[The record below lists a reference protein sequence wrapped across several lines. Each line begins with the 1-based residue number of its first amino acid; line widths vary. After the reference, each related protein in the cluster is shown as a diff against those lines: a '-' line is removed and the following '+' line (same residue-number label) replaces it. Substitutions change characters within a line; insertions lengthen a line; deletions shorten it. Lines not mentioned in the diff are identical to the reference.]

1 MMLADQ
7 GISATFL
14 ARLAFIIS
22 LQFSVFTYADP
33 PNPASAVTQKA
44 NQTVLKELPFDNRQD
59 FENVKRGFIAPL
71 PDNGVIKTE
80 KGQPVWNLEAFQ
92 FARDKSAPDSANPSL
107 WRQLQLISEGGLYE
121 VTPRIYQV
129 RSADLSNIT
138 FIEGETGVIVMD
150 PLISEETAKAALKLY
165 RQHRGNKPVVAVI
178 YTHSHVDH
186 YGGVRGVVNEEE
198 VKSGKVKIFAPK
210 DFLIEAVSENVFA
223 GNHMARRASFM
234 YGNLIPKD
242 PKGTLGAGLGLE
254 TSTGTVTLIEPTDTI
269 TKTGE
274 TRTIDGLTFEFLM
287 APGSEAPAEMHFYIP
302 ELKAVTAAENATH
315 TLHNLYTL
323 RGAKVRN
330 ARDWS
335 RYLNETI
342 QRWGDKAEVLF
353 APHHWPTWGQENVV
367 NHLKKQRDL
376 YKYLNDQTLRLANH
390 GYNMV
395 QTAEMMELPPELSQ
409 YWANRGYYGSVNH
422 DTRAVWN
429 YYLGFFDGNPAR
441 LYPMPPTAA
450 GKKYVQYMGGA
461 ANIIKQAKRDYDAGE
476 YRWVAEVLDRLVSA
490 EPNNRA
496 ARDLLADALE
506 QMGYQQENGTWRNF
520 FLSGAKELR
529 DGIERLPVPLTASAD
544 TIRSMPTELIFDYLG
559 IRLNGPRATG
569 KKISININ
577 LPDIKERYSLVLEN
591 AVLNYGPPVN
601 DPHSSVTIKREDLND
616 IILGT
621 ATIQEKMED
630 GSIKIVGDVGQLK
643 TLLSLMDRFDFWW
656 NLVTPEPMEKMSSGD
671 F

>member
-1 MMLADQ
+1 MKKYQDIFFGFVAL
-7 GISATFL
+7 IVFL
-14 ARLAFIIS
+14 ASSIPYS
-22 LQFSVFTYADP
+22 LSAQEP
-33 PNPASAVTQKA
+33 KPASVITKKKNHA
-44 NQTVLKELPFDNRQD
+44 VLKELPFANRQD
-59 FENVKRGFIAPL
+59 FADVKRGFIAPL
-71 PDNGVIKTE
+71 PNNGIINNK
-80 KGQPVWNLEAFQ
+80 KGNPVWNLEAFQ
-92 FARDKSAPDSANPSL
+92 FANDQQAPDTANPSL
-107 WRQLQLISEGGLYE
+107 WRQLQLISQGGLYE
-121 VTPRIYQV
+121 VIPRIYQV

-138 FIEGETGVIVMD
+138 FIEGDSGVIVMD
-150 PLISEETAKAALKLY
+150 PLISAETAKAALDLY
-165 RQHRGNKPVVAVI
+165 RKHRGNKPIVAVI

-198 VKSGKVKIFAPK
+198 VKAGRVKVIAPK

-234 YGNLIPKD
+234 YGNLLPKD

-269 TKTGE
+269 SKTGE
-274 TRTIDGLTFEFLM
+274 TKKIDGLTFEFLM

-302 ELKAVTAAENATH
+302 ELKALTAAENATH

-330 ARDWS
+330 ARAWS
-335 RYLNETI
+335 RYLNETL
-342 QRWGDKAEVLF
+342 QRWGGQVEVLF
-353 APHHWPTWGQENVV
+353 APHHWPTWGQENVI

-395 QTAEMMELPPELSQ
+395 QTAELMKLPPELSQ

-461 ANIIKQAKRDYDAGE
+461 ANIIKQAKRDYEAGE
-476 YRWVAEVLDRLVSA
+476 YRWVAEVLDKLVSA

-496 ARDLLADALE
+496 ARDLLANALE

-529 DGIERLPVPLTASAD
+529 HGIERFPVPLTASAD
-544 TIRSMPTELIFDYLG
+544 TIRSMPTVLIFDYLG
-559 IRLNGPRATG
+559 IRLNGPKATG
-569 KKISININ
+569 KQIAINIT
-577 LPDIKERYSLVLEN
+577 LPDVEEKYSLVLEN
-591 AVLNYGPPVN
+591 AVLNYGAPVEK
-601 DPHSSVTIKREDLND
+601 PQSTVTINRIDLND

-621 ATIQEKMED
+621 STIQEKMDSNALKID
-630 GSIKIVGDVGQLK
+630 GDRDQLRV
-643 TLLSLMDRFDFWW
+643 LLSLMDKFDFWW
-656 NLVTPEPMEKMSSGD
+656 NLVTPEPMNKASED
-671 F
+671 

>member
-1 MMLADQ
+1 MSNKRSM
-7 GISATFL
+7 F
-14 ARLAFIIS
+14 ARVYPYIFI
-22 LQFSVFTYADP
+22 LLPYVPNHVFAQDSG
-33 PNPASAVTQKA
+33 PASVITAKENQAVLKALPFA
-44 NQTVLKELPFDNRQD
+44 NQQD

-71 PDNGVIKTE
+71 PDEGVIKNKE
-80 KGQPVWNLEAFQ
+80 GEPVWNLEAFQ
-92 FARDKSAPDSANPSL
+92 FARDKPAPDTANPSL
-107 WRQLQLISEGGLYE
+107 WRQLQLNSEGGLYE
-121 VTPRIYQV
+121 VIPRIYQV

-138 FIEGETGVIVMD
+138 FIEGDSGVIVMD
-150 PLISEETAKAALKLY
+150 PLISAETARVALDLY
-165 RQHRGNKPVVAVI
+165 REHRGSKPVVAVI

-186 YGGVRGVVNEEE
+186 YGGVRGVVNEED
-198 VKSGKVKIFAPK
+198 VKSGKVKVIAPK
-210 DFLIEAVSENVFA
+210 DFLVEAVSENVFA

-269 TKTGE
+269 IRTGDK
-274 TRTIDGLTFEFLM
+274 RNIDGLSFEFLM

-302 ELKAVTAAENATH
+302 ELKALTAAENATH

-335 RYLNETI
+335 RYLHETL
-342 QRWGDKAEVLF
+342 QRWGDKVEVLF
-353 APHHWPTWGQENVV
+353 APHHWPTWGQANVI

-395 QTAEMMELPPELSQ
+395 QTAELMQLPPELSQ

-450 GKKYVQYMGGA
+450 GKKYVAYMGGA
-461 ANIIKQAKRDYDAGE
+461 ANIIKQAKKDFDAGE
-476 YRWVAEVLDRLVSA
+476 YRWVAEVLDKLVSA

-496 ARDLLADALE
+496 ARNLLANTLE
-506 QMGYQQENGTWRNF
+506 QLGYQQENGTWRNF
-520 FLSGAKELR
+520 FLSGAMELR
-529 DGIERLPVPLTASAD
+529 HGIQRLPVPLTASAD
-544 TIRSMPTELIFDYLG
+544 TIRSMPITLIFDYLG
-559 IRLNGPRATG
+559 IRLNGPKATG
-569 KKISININ
+569 RKISINIT
-577 LPDIKERYSLVLEN
+577 LPDIEEEYALTLEN
-591 AVLNYGPPVN
+591 AVLNYGPPID
-601 DPHSSVTIKREDLND
+601 DPQSSVTINRSDLND
-616 IILGT
+616 IILGVDS
-621 ATIQEKMED
+621 IQEKLEA
-630 GSIKIVGDVGQLK
+630 GAVKISGDVGQLK
-643 TLLSLMDRFDFWW
+643 TLLSLMDHFDFWW
-656 NLVTPEPMEKMSSGD
+656 NLVTPQPMVIDPNGGD
-671 F
+671 

>member
-1 MMLADQ
+1 MRVNQRMKA
-7 GISATFL
+7 FL
-14 ARLAFIIS
+14 FRLVFFTVLLQLPS
-22 LQFSVFTYADP
+22 LSFANAQ
-33 PNPASAVTQKA
+33 NPASVVTKNENQK
-44 NQTVLKELPFDNRQD
+44 VLKALPFDDRQD
-59 FENVKRGFIAPL
+59 FEDVKRGFIAPL
-71 PDNGVIKTE
+71 PDNGIIKND
-80 KGQPVWNLEAFQ
+80 KGDRVWDLEAYQ
-92 FARDKSAPDSANPSL
+92 FARGQAAPDTANPSL
-107 WRQLQLISEGGLYE
+107 WRQLQLISEGGLYR
-121 VTPRIYQV
+121 VVPRIYQV
-129 RSADLSNIT
+129 RSADLSNIS
-138 FIEGETGVIVMD
+138 FIEGDSGVIVMD
-150 PLISEETAKAALKLY
+150 TLISAETAKAALELY
-165 RQHRGNKPVVAVI
+165 RQHRGNRPVVAVI

-186 YGGVRGVVNEEE
+186 YGGVRGVVDEED
-198 VKSGKVKIFAPK
+198 VKSGKVKIIAPK

-234 YGNLIPKD
+234 YGNLIAKD

-269 TKTGE
+269 TETGQ
-274 TRTIDGLTFEFLM
+274 TLKVDGLTFHFLM
-287 APGSEAPAEMHFYIP
+287 APGSEAPVEMHFFIP

-330 ARDWS
+330 AREWS
-335 RYLNETI
+335 RYLNETL

-353 APHHWPTWGQENVV
+353 APHHWPTWGKENVV

-395 QTAEMMELPPELSQ
+395 QAAEMMALPPELSQ

-450 GKKYVQYMGGA
+450 GRKYVQYMGGA
-461 ANIIKQAKRDYDAGE
+461 ASIIQQAKQDYNAGE
-476 YRWVAEVLDRLVSA
+476 YRWVAEVLDKLVSA

-529 DGIERLPVPLTASAD
+529 DGIERLPVPLTASPD
-544 TIRSMPTELIFDYLG
+544 TLRNMPTELIFDYLG
-559 IRLNGPRATG
+559 IRLNGPRAAG
-569 KKISININ
+569 KQISINIT
-577 LPDIKERYSLVLEN
+577 LPDINEQYALVLEN
-591 AVLNYGPPVN
+591 AVLNYAPPVSN
-601 DPHSSVTIKREDLND
+601 PHSSVTIKRSDLND
-616 IILGT
+616 LLLGT
-621 ATIQEKMED
+621 ATIQEKIQD
-630 GSIKIVGDVGQLK
+630 GSVNIEGDAEQLK
-643 TLLSLMDRFDFWW
+643 LLLSLMDQFDIWW
-656 NLVTPEPMEKMSSGD
+656 NLVTPEPMDKRSQED
-671 F
+671 P

>member
-1 MMLADQ
+1 MKKHQNSFTKNTTLILFLLFSIPYSLLAHE
-7 GISATFL
+7 
-14 ARLAFIIS
+14 
-22 LQFSVFTYADP
+22 P
-33 PNPASAVTQKA
+33 KPASVITKKA
-44 NQTVLKELPFDNRQD
+44 NQAVLKELPFANRED
-59 FENVKRGFIAPL
+59 FADVKRGFIAPL
-71 PDNGVIKTE
+71 LNDGIINNE
-80 KGQPVWNLEAFQ
+80 KGNQVWNLQAFQ
-92 FARDKSAPDSANPSL
+92 FANDQQAPATANPSL
-107 WRQLQLISEGGLYE
+107 WRQLQLISQGGLYE
-121 VTPRIYQV
+121 VIPHIYQV

-138 FIEGETGVIVMD
+138 FIEGDTGVIVMD
-150 PLISEETAKAALKLY
+150 PLISTETAKAGLDLY
-165 RQHRGNKPVVAVI
+165 REHRGNKPIVAVI

-198 VKSGKVKIFAPK
+198 VKSGKVKVIAPK

-234 YGNLIPKD
+234 YGNLIPKG
-242 PKGTLGAGLGLE
+242 PMGTLGSGLGLE

-269 TKTGE
+269 SKTGE
-274 TRTIDGLTFEFLM
+274 TRKIDGLTFEFLM

-302 ELKAVTAAENATH
+302 ELKALTAAENATH

-330 ARDWS
+330 ARAWS
-335 RYLNETI
+335 RYLNETL
-342 QRWGDKAEVLF
+342 QRWGGQAEVLF
-353 APHHWPTWGQENVV
+353 APHHWPTWGQEKVV

-395 QTAEMMELPPELSQ
+395 QTAELMQLPPELSQ

-461 ANIIKQAKRDYDAGE
+461 ANVIKQAKKDYEAGE
-476 YRWVAEVLDRLVSA
+476 YRWVAEVLDKLVSA

-496 ARDLLADALE
+496 ARDLLANALE

-520 FLSGAKELR
+520 FLSGARELR

-544 TIRSMPTELIFDYLG
+544 TIRSMPTVLIFDYLG
-559 IRLNGPRATG
+559 IRLNGPKATG
-569 KKISININ
+569 KQIAINIS
-577 LPDIKERYSLVLEN
+577 LPDIQEAYSLVLEN
-591 AVLNYGPPVN
+591 AVLNYGPPIEK
-601 DPHSSVTIKREDLND
+601 PQSFVTLNRNDLND
-616 IILGT
+616 IILG
-621 ATIQEKMED
+621 ASSIEEKMNE
-630 GSIKIVGDVGQLK
+630 GAVKIDGDVGQLK
-643 TLLSLMDRFDFWW
+643 VLLSLMDKFDFWW
-656 NLVTPEPMEKMSSGD
+656 NLVTPEPMNINAPEEQP
-671 F
+671 

>member
-1 MMLADQ
+1 MKKHQDIFV
-7 GISATFL
+7 GIEALIFVLFL
-14 ARLAFIIS
+14 SIPCPLPA
-22 LQFSVFTYADP
+22 QEP
-33 PNPASAVTQKA
+33 KPASLSTKKENNA
-44 NQTVLKELPFDNRQD
+44 VLKELPFANRQD
-59 FENVKRGFIAPL
+59 FADVKRGFIAPL
-71 PDNGVIKTE
+71 PNNGIINNK
-80 KGQPVWNLEAFQ
+80 KGNPVWNLEAFQ
-92 FARDKSAPDSANPSL
+92 FANDQQAPDTANPSL
-107 WRQLQLISEGGLYE
+107 WRQLQLISQGGLYE

-138 FIEGETGVIVMD
+138 FIEGDSGVIVMD
-150 PLISEETAKAALKLY
+150 PLISAETAKAALNLY
-165 RQHRGNKPVVAVI
+165 REHRGNKPIVAVI

-198 VKSGKVKIFAPK
+198 VKSGRVKVIAPK

-234 YGNLIPKD
+234 YGNLLPKD

-269 TKTGE
+269 SKTGE
-274 TRTIDGLTFEFLM
+274 TRKIDGLTFEFLM

-302 ELKAVTAAENATH
+302 ELKALTAAENATH

-330 ARDWS
+330 ARAWS
-335 RYLNETI
+335 RYLNETL
-342 QRWGDKAEVLF
+342 QRWGGRVEVLF
-353 APHHWPTWGQENVV
+353 APHHWPTWGQENVI

-395 QTAEMMELPPELSQ
+395 QTAELMKLPPELSQ

-461 ANIIKQAKRDYDAGE
+461 ANVIKQAKRDYEAGE
-476 YRWVAEVLDRLVSA
+476 YRWVVEVLDKLVSA

-496 ARDLLADALE
+496 ARDLLANALE

-520 FLSGAKELR
+520 FLSGARELR
-529 DGIERLPVPLTASAD
+529 HGIERFPVPLTASAD
-544 TIRSMPTELIFDYLG
+544 TIRSMPTVLIFDYLG
-559 IRLNGPRATG
+559 IRLNGPKAIG
-569 KKISININ
+569 KQIAINIT
-577 LPDIKERYSLVLEN
+577 LPDVKEEYSLVLEN
-591 AVLNYGPPVN
+591 AVLNYGAPVEK
-601 DPHSSVTIKREDLND
+601 PQSAVTINRSDLND

-621 ATIQEKMED
+621 STIQEKIDNSALRID
-630 GSIKIVGDVGQLK
+630 GDADQLRV
-643 TLLSLMDRFDFWW
+643 LLSLMDKFDFWW
-656 NLVTPEPMEKMSSGD
+656 NLVTPEPMNKASEE
-671 F
+671 

>member
-1 MMLADQ
+1 MK
-7 GISATFL
+7 TFL
-14 ARLAFIIS
+14 LRRIF
-22 LQFSVFTYADP
+22 FSVLLQLPCLSLASEQ
-33 PNPASAVTQKA
+33 NPASVVTKKA
-44 NQTVLKELPFDNRQD
+44 NQKILKALPFDHRQD
-59 FENVKRGFIAPL
+59 FEDIKRGFIAPL
-71 PDNGVIKTE
+71 PDNGIIKNDQ
-80 KGQPVWNLEAFQ
+80 GGPVWDLGAFQ
-92 FARDKSAPDSANPSL
+92 FARGEVAPDTANPSL
-107 WRQLQLISEGGLYE
+107 WRQLQLISEGGLYR

-129 RSADLSNIT
+129 RSADLSNIS
-138 FIEGETGVIVMD
+138 FIEGDSGVIVMD
-150 PLISEETAKAALKLY
+150 PLISAETAKAALELY
-165 RQHRGNKPVVAVI
+165 RQHRGNRPVVAVI

-186 YGGVRGVVNEEE
+186 YGGVRGVVDEEE
-198 VKSGKVKIFAPK
+198 VKSGRVKIIAPEN
-210 DFLIEAVSENVFA
+210 FLIEAVSENVFA

-234 YGNLIPKD
+234 YGNLISKD

-269 TKTGE
+269 TKTGQ
-274 TRTIDGLTFEFLM
+274 TLKVDGLTFHFLM
-287 APGSEAPAEMHFYIP
+287 APGSEAPAEMHFFVP

-330 ARDWS
+330 ARNWS
-335 RYLNETI
+335 RYLNETL
-342 QRWGDKAEVLF
+342 QRWGEKAEVLF
-353 APHHWPTWGQENVV
+353 APHHWPTWGKENVV

-395 QTAEMMELPPELSQ
+395 QAAEMMTLPPELSQ

-461 ANIIKQAKRDYDAGE
+461 ANIIQQAKRDYNAGE
-476 YRWVAEVLDRLVSA
+476 YRWVAEVLDKLVSA

-544 TIRSMPTELIFDYLG
+544 TIRNMPTELIFDYLG
-559 IRLNGPRATG
+559 IRLNGPKATG
-569 KKISININ
+569 KQISINIT
-577 LPDIKERYSLVLEN
+577 LPDINEHYALVLEN
-591 AVLNYGPPVN
+591 AVLNYTAPVSS
-601 DPHSSVTIKREDLND
+601 PHCSVTIQRSDLND
-616 IILGT
+616 ILLGT
-621 ATIQEKMED
+621 ATLQEKIRD
-630 GSIKIVGDVGQLK
+630 GAVNIEGDAEQLK
-643 TLLSLMDRFDFWW
+643 LLLSLMDQFDFWW
-656 NLVTPEPMEKMSSGD
+656 NLVTPEPMDKQSLEAS
-671 F
+671 

>member
-1 MMLADQ
+1 MKKYQDIFFGFVALTVFL
-7 GISATFL
+7 ISS
-14 ARLAFIIS
+14 IPYS
-22 LQFSVFTYADP
+22 LPAQEP
-33 PNPASAVTQKA
+33 KPASVITKKENHA
-44 NQTVLKELPFDNRQD
+44 VLKELPFANRQD
-59 FENVKRGFIAPL
+59 FADVKRGFIAPL
-71 PDNGVIKTE
+71 PNNGIINNK
-80 KGQPVWNLEAFQ
+80 KGNPVWNLEAFQ
-92 FARDKSAPDSANPSL
+92 FANDQQAPDTANPSL
-107 WRQLQLISEGGLYE
+107 WRQLQLISQGGLYE
-121 VTPRIYQV
+121 VIPRIYQV

-138 FIEGETGVIVMD
+138 FIEGDSGVIVMD
-150 PLISEETAKAALKLY
+150 PLISAETAKAALDLY
-165 RQHRGNKPVVAVI
+165 REHRGNKPIVAVI

-198 VKSGKVKIFAPK
+198 IKAGRVKVIAPK

-234 YGNLIPKD
+234 YGNLLPKD

-269 TKTGE
+269 SKTGE
-274 TRTIDGLTFEFLM
+274 TRKIDGLTFEFLM

-302 ELKAVTAAENATH
+302 ELKALTAAENATH

-330 ARDWS
+330 ARAWS
-335 RYLNETI
+335 RYLNETL
-342 QRWGDKAEVLF
+342 QRWGGQVEVLF
-353 APHHWPTWGQENVV
+353 APHHWPTWGQENVI

-395 QTAEMMELPPELSQ
+395 QTAELMKLPPELSQ

-441 LYPMPPTAA
+441 LYPMPPTAV

-461 ANIIKQAKRDYDAGE
+461 ANVIKQAKRDYEAGE
-476 YRWVAEVLDRLVSA
+476 YRWVAEVLDKLVSA

-496 ARDLLADALE
+496 ARDLLANALE

-529 DGIERLPVPLTASAD
+529 HGIERFPVPLTASAD
-544 TIRSMPTELIFDYLG
+544 TIRSMPTVLIFDYLG
-559 IRLNGPRATG
+559 IRLNGPKATG
-569 KKISININ
+569 KQIAINIT
-577 LPDIKERYSLVLEN
+577 LPDVKEEYSLVLEN
-591 AVLNYGPPVN
+591 AVLNYGAPVEK
-601 DPHSSVTIKREDLND
+601 PQSTVTINRSDLND

-621 ATIQEKMED
+621 STIQKKKDSNALKID
-630 GSIKIVGDVGQLK
+630 GDRDQLRV
-643 TLLSLMDRFDFWW
+643 LLSLMDKFDFWW
-656 NLVTPEPMEKMSSGD
+656 NLVTPEPMNKASED
-671 F
+671 

>member
-1 MMLADQ
+1 MKKNRGAIARIGALILFFLLFTPSLLLA
-7 GISATFL
+7 
-14 ARLAFIIS
+14 
-22 LQFSVFTYADP
+22 YEP
-33 PNPASAVTQKA
+33 KPASVITKKA
-44 NQTVLKELPFDNRQD
+44 NQAVLKELPFANRED
-59 FENVKRGFIAPL
+59 FADVKRGFIAPL
-71 PDNGVIKTE
+71 LNDGIINNE
-80 KGQPVWNLEAFQ
+80 KGNQVWNLQAFQ
-92 FARDKSAPDSANPSL
+92 FANDQQAPATANPSL
-107 WRQLQLISEGGLYE
+107 WRQLQLISQGGLYE
-121 VTPRIYQV
+121 VIPRIYQV

-138 FIEGETGVIVMD
+138 FIEGDTGVIVMD
-150 PLISEETAKAALKLY
+150 PLISTETAKAGLDLY
-165 RQHRGNKPVVAVI
+165 REHRGHKPIVAVI

-198 VKSGKVKIFAPK
+198 VKSGRVKVIAPK

-234 YGNLIPKD
+234 YGNLIPKG
-242 PKGTLGAGLGLE
+242 PMGTLGSGLGLE

-269 TKTGE
+269 SKTGE
-274 TRTIDGLTFEFLM
+274 TRKIDGLTFEFLM

-302 ELKAVTAAENATH
+302 ELKALTAAENATH

-330 ARDWS
+330 ARAWS
-335 RYLNETI
+335 RYLNETL
-342 QRWGDKAEVLF
+342 QRWGGQAEVLF
-353 APHHWPTWGQENVV
+353 APHHWPTWGQEKVV

-395 QTAEMMELPPELSQ
+395 QTAELMQLPPELSQ

-461 ANIIKQAKRDYDAGE
+461 ANLIKQAKKDYEAGE
-476 YRWVAEVLDRLVSA
+476 YRWVAEVLDKLVSA

-496 ARDLLADALE
+496 ARDLLANALE

-520 FLSGAKELR
+520 FLSGARELR

-544 TIRSMPTELIFDYLG
+544 TIRSMPTVLIFDYLG
-559 IRLNGPRATG
+559 IRLNGPKATG
-569 KKISININ
+569 KQIAINIS
-577 LPDIKERYSLVLEN
+577 LPDIQEAYSLVLEN
-591 AVLNYGPPVN
+591 AVLNYGPPIEK
-601 DPHSSVTIKREDLND
+601 PQSFVTINRNDLND
-616 IILGT
+616 IILGVSS
-621 ATIQEKMED
+621 IQEKLNE
-630 GSIKIVGDVGQLK
+630 GAVKIDGDVGQLK
-643 TLLSLMDRFDFWW
+643 VLLSLMDKFDFWW
-656 NLVTPEPMEKMSSGD
+656 NLVTPEPMNINTPAEQP
-671 F
+671 